1 MKVIGGRAS
10 DERIMGR
17 WSLSQGSGWV
27 DQERFE
33 DKDVEQNVRSIA
45 ERVPYDELRWVGEL
59 GEFSRF
65 KSSFVRRML
74 SNILPREFV

>member
-1 MKVIGGRAS
+1 MKAFEERVS

-27 DQERFE
+27 DQDSFGV
-33 DKDVEQNVRSIA
+33 KAVEQKVRSMA
-45 ERVPYDELRWVGEL
+45 ERVPYDELRWVGAP
-59 GEFSRF
+59 GVFNKF

-74 SNILPREFV
+74 SNMLPREFV